1 MRKLVTY
8 FFILFCVNVFAQH
21 TYIFDYCMIY
31 EYKDNENSPSL
42 SKRFIY
48 VNSQKTGYFLLLH
61 FDLRKESSQVAL
73 FDVNNDTQYIYTTE
87 QLIPIDSV
95 NIDELFAKPIK
106 LHYSFSEYRKR
117 AEDKYDVS
125 YIEENGVN
133 KMILKAY
140 QNPKKKKLVAVQ
152 HFILQSHPELK
163 NQFYVN
169 PALVF
174 AYKFDITQVKTEDLV
189 AESYLINQESNTKEQ
204 IWKLIDIKPLDFQI
218 NIPAE

>member
-1 MRKLVTY
+1 MRRWITY
-8 FFILFCVNVFAQH
+8 LFILFCVNVFAQH
-21 TYIFDYCMIY
+21 TYVFDYCMNY
-31 EYKDNENSPSL
+31 EFKQNEDSSPL
-42 SKRFIY
+42 LNKIIY
-48 VNSQKTGYFLLLH
+48 VNSEKPGYFLIL
-61 FDLRKESSQVAL
+61 DYYIEKESTQMIL
-73 FDVNNDTQYIYTTE
+73 YDLNIDTHFIYATE
-87 QLIPIDSV
+87 QPVPLDSV
-95 NIDELFAKPIK
+95 SIGALLGNPIK
-106 LHYSFSEYRKR
+106 LRFSFTEKRKK
-117 AEDKYDVS
+117 AEDKYEVS
-125 YIEENGVN
+125 YIEESGVN

>member
-1 MRKLVTY
+1 
-8 FFILFCVNVFAQH
+8 
-21 TYIFDYCMIY
+21 MIY

-73 FDVNNDTQYIYTTE
+73 FDMNNDTQYIYTTE

-133 KMILKAY
+133 KISLKEY
-140 QNPKKKKLVAVQ
+140 KNRKKKKLVSVC
-152 HFILQSHPELK
+152 HFTMESHSVLK

-169 PALVF
+169 PILVV
-174 AYKFDITQVKTEDLV
+174 AYKFDIAQVKTQDLV
-189 AESYLINQESNTKEQ
+189 AESYFINPESNTKEQ
-204 IWKLIDIKPLDFQI
+204 IWKLIDVKALDFQI
-218 NIPAE
+218 DIPAE